1 MIDLSTIP
9 SKGEDM
15 AVFKLPKVEPQEIIY
30 YGEDKENNCADVF
43 YKNADR
49 LFPEHWIEDCTF
61 FIKK

>member
-1 MIDLSTIP
+1 MN
-9 SKGEDM
+9 
-15 AVFKLPKVEPQEIIY
+15 AVFKLPKVESQEIIY